1 MQTPFVPLLARLDSQ
16 GCLVEGDARLIEL
29 NAAAGGGIGQPL
41 SLPELS
47 TLATLAMRLRVPIAR
62 TIELADGDIDM
73 RMAVRLVPDDQGV
86 RIEGG
91 RWQAAL
97 PPAPTDPATAA
108 WRLGAAGAEGSWAVD
123 GALRLT
129 RIGADLTGQEPDAA
143 APLLGAPVTQLFRL
157 EPDADGGLPMLA
169 GVASVTAFSGQAAVL
184 RATGRTM
191 RLSGRPL
198 TDAVG
203 RFAGIEGIAEPIDDR
218 AEPSQPPADP
228 ASPLAIAERLERALR
243 GPLRRI
249 IANADSIGEQSDG
262 PIRGEYAAYARDIA
276 TAGRH
281 LIGLVEDLAQVQ
293 TIDSPDF
300 HLLVEPV
307 DLAEL
312 GRRAAGLLAVRAEAG
327 QVRIDA
333 PALDDRVDALGDY
346 RRVLQILVNLIGNA
360 VRYSPPGASVWVRL
374 ERDEGNACMIV
385 ADQGKGIAA
394 EDQVRIF
401 DKFERVDPGEPGG
414 SGLGLYIARR
424 LARAMGGD
432 ITVDSAPGQGAR
444 FMLTLRAA

>member
-1 MQTPFVPLLARLDSQ
+1 MADTHSPVLARLDPQ
-16 GCLVEGDARLIEL
+16 GCLVEGDARLLDL
-29 NAAAGGGIGQPL
+29 NTAAGGALGKPL

-47 TLATLAMRLRVPIAR
+47 TLASLALRLRVPIAR
-62 TIELADGDIDM
+62 TIDLADGDIDL
-73 RMAVRLVPDDQGV
+73 RMAVRLVPDEQGV

-91 RWQAAL
+91 RWQAAM
-97 PPAPTDPATAA
+97 PPAPTDTATVA
-108 WRLGAAGAEGSWAVD
+108 WGLGAAGSAGSWAVD

-129 RIGADLTGQEPDAA
+129 RIGADLTAPEPDDAA
-143 APLLGAPVTQLFRL
+143 HLLGAPVTQLFRL
-157 EPDADGGLPMLA
+157 EPDNDGGLPMLA
-169 GVASVTAFSGQAAVL
+169 GVAAVAAFSGQRAVL
-184 RATGRTM
+184 RATGQAM
-191 RLSGRPL
+191 LLSGRPL

-203 RFAGIEGIAEPIDDR
+203 RFAGIEGVAEPVPDIAEQVP
-218 AEPSQPPADP
+218 EADAA

-243 GPLRRI
+243 VPLRRI

-262 PIRGEYAAYARDIA
+262 PIRSEYAAYARDIA

-300 HLLVEPV
+300 QLVVEPV

-312 GRRAAGLLAVRAEAG
+312 GRRAAGLLSVRAEAG

-333 PALDDRVDALGDY
+333 PTPGDRVDALGDY

-374 ERDEGNACMIV
+374 ERDGPNACVIV
-385 ADQGKGIAA
+385 ADQGKGIAI
-394 EDQVRIF
+394 EDQARIF
-401 DKFERVDPGEPGG
+401 EKFERVDPAEPGG

-432 ITVDSAPGQGAR
+432 IVVDSAPGQGAR